1 LKARIQAGDIE
12 VTTDLA
18 HPIVIAIDLSFPAA
32 SQPRHFGAPAA
43 ASVPFAVP
51 GFSGSV
57 ASGASCNCNV
67 VTLIPHCNGTHTE
80 CAGHLTTEALDAHRV
95 VPAGLLP
102 ALLVSI
108 TPAEVGPPTAAAN
121 ESQYEST
128 DPPPQPGDT
137 LITRHALETAW
148 PDALPFKPR
157 ALVIRTLPNDD
168 SKKRRDYTD
177 ITPPYLTREAA
188 EFLVTRAIEHLVCDL
203 PSIDRSHDEGRLGA
217 HRIFFGL
224 PPGSR
229 TLQEARR
236 SNATV
241 TELAF
246 IPNQVQ
252 DGPYLLEI
260 QAPALGGDAVPSR
273 PLLYAIEQP

>member
-1 LKARIQAGDIE
+1 
-12 VTTDLA
+12 
-18 HPIVIAIDLSFPAA
+18 
-32 SQPRHFGAPAA
+32 
-43 ASVPFAVP
+43 
-51 GFSGSV
+51 
-57 ASGASCNCNV
+57 
-67 VTLIPHCNGTHTE
+67 
-80 CAGHLTTEALDAHRV
+80 
-95 VPAGLLP
+95 LLP

-108 TPAEVGPPTAAAN
+108 KPAEVSPPTAAAN

-168 SKKRRDYTD
+168 SKKHRDYTD

-188 EFLVTRAIEHLVCDL
+188 EFLVARAIEHLVCDL

-229 TLQEARR
+229 TLREAQR
-236 SNATV
+236 SRATV